1 MNAVIEGK
9 LSHSTTSLRQIR
21 HITTR
26 EVPPRGPLTFLPSS
40 NRRQERQ
47 TITVMEQGVKVLFE
61 SHVLPIDEG
70 VDMALDFPIRGEQPC
85 PNLWIAPDENA

>member
-1 MNAVIEGK
+1 MIVVIEGK

-40 NRRQERQ
+40 DRRQEGQ
-47 TITVMEQGVKVLFE
+47 PVSVLKLGVKA
-61 SHVLPIDEG
+61 SSKSNVLPIDKHID
-70 VDMALDFPIRGEQPC
+70 VPLDLTIR
-85 PNLWIAPDENA
+85 